1 LKAGSKAYS
10 LTIKKNQPGDAMKIP
25 CAIYRGGTSKPIFFL
40 EDDLPK
46 DRKKRDQLVLDA
58 FGSPDVRQID
68 GLGGADPLT
77 SKVAYIARPTVPDTD
92 INYTFG
98 YVGIANPVIDYSGNC
113 GNTSAAV
120 GPFALLRGLIKPVE
134 PLTKV
139 RIYNTNTKKIILAEF
154 EVKDG
159 DFVSEGHFHI
169 DGVPGSGS
177 KILLDFIGSGGAVTG
192 KLLPTGKVRE
202 EVRFPTL
209 GTLEVSMVDAA
220 NPFVFVRAVDLG
232 LRGNETMDE
241 FGNNE
246 ATLKKCEEIRSVVAE
261 IMGIAKREAATAKSP
276 GVPKIAVVAGPGS
289 YDTPKGRVAAEEVD
303 VVARMTALQKLHKA
317 YAVTGAV
324 CLGTAAKIEGS
335 IVHEIYRKVQ
345 PDNPPAVRIGHPTGT
360 LQVEIEIEKIDGQL
374 ELTKAAL
381 ARTAR
386 LLMDGN
392 VHVHR

>member
-1 LKAGSKAYS
+1 
-10 LTIKKNQPGDAMKIP
+10 MKLP

-40 EDDLPK
+40 ADDLPK
-46 DRKKRDQLVLDA
+46 DANKRDQIVLEA
-58 FGSPDVRQID
+58 FGTPDVRQID

-77 SKVAYIARPTVPDTD
+77 SKVAYIGAPTVPDTD

-98 YVGIANPVIDYSGNC
+98 YVGIANPVIDYTGNC

-134 PLTKV
+134 PVTKV
-139 RIYNTNTKKIILAEF
+139 RIYNTNTKKVILAEF
-154 EVKDG
+154 QVRDG
-159 DFVSEGHFHI
+159 EFVSEGDFRI

-202 EVRFPTL
+202 EVKFPTL

-220 NPFVFVRAVDLG
+220 NPFVFVRAKDLG
-232 LRGNETMDE
+232 LRGNENMDE

-246 ATLKKCEEIRSVVAE
+246 VALKKCEEIRSVVAE
-261 IMGIAKREAATAKSP
+261 IMGIAKREEATGKSP
-276 GVPKIAVVAGPGS
+276 GVPKIAVVAGPAS
-289 YDTPKGRVAAEEVD
+289 YETPKGKVEASQVD

-324 CLGTAAKIEGS
+324 CLGTAAKIDGT
-335 IVHEIYRKVQ
+335 IVNEIYRKVQ
-345 PDNPPAVRIGHPTGT
+345 PDNPPAVRIGHPTGR
-360 LQVEIEIEKIDGQL
+360 LQVEIEIGKQNGAL

-392 VHVHR
+392 VYVRH

>member
-1 LKAGSKAYS
+1 
-10 LTIKKNQPGDAMKIP
+10 MKIP

-40 EDDLPK
+40 EHDLPK
-46 DRKKRDQLVLDA
+46 DPQKRDKIVLEA
-58 FGSPDVRQID
+58 FGTPDVRQID

-77 SKVAYIARPTVPDTD
+77 SKVAYIGTPTVPGTD

-98 YVGIANPVIDYSGNC
+98 YVGIANPVIDYTGNC

-120 GPFALLRGLIKPVE
+120 GPFALLRDLIKPVE
-134 PLTKV
+134 PVTKV
-139 RIYNTNTKKIILAEF
+139 RIYNTNTKKVILAEF
-154 EVKDG
+154 EVRDG
-159 DFVSEGHFHI
+159 QFVSEGEFRI
-169 DGVPGSGS
+169 DGAPGSGS
-177 KILLDFIGSGGAVTG
+177 KILLDFIGSGGSVTG

-202 EVRFPTL
+202 VVEFPTL

-220 NPFVFVRAVDLG
+220 NPFVFVRAKDLG

-261 IMGIAKREAATAKSP
+261 IMGIAKAGEATQKSP
-276 GVPKIAVVAGPGS
+276 GVPKIAVIAGPAS
-289 YDTPKGRVAAEEVD
+289 YDIPKGKVEASQVD

-324 CLGTAAKIEGS
+324 CLGAAAKIAGT
-335 IVHEIYRKVQ
+335 IVNEIYTKAQ
-345 PDNPPAVRIGHPTGT
+345 PQNPAAVRIGHPSGK
-360 LQVEIEIEKIDGQL
+360 LQVEIEIEEQNGQL

-392 VHVHR
+392 VHVR

>member
-1 LKAGSKAYS
+1 V
-10 LTIKKNQPGDAMKIP
+10 KIP
-25 CAIYRGGTSKPIFFL
+25 CAIYRGGTSKPVFFL
-40 EDDLPK
+40 EGDLPK
-46 DRKKRDQLVLDA
+46 DAKKRDQVVLEA
-58 FGSPDVRQID
+58 FGTPDIRQID

-77 SKVAYIARPTVPDTD
+77 SKVAYIGAPTVSGTD

-98 YVGIANPVIDYSGNC
+98 YVGIANPVIDYAGNC

-120 GPFALLRGLIKPVE
+120 GPFALLRGLIKPTE
-134 PLTKV
+134 PITKV

-154 EVKDG
+154 PVKDG
-159 DFVSEGHFHI
+159 EFVSEGDFKI
-169 DGVPGSGS
+169 DGVPGTGS
-177 KILLDFIGSGGAVTG
+177 KILLDFIGSGGSVTG
-192 KLLPTGKVRE
+192 KLLPTGKVRQ
-202 EVRFPTL
+202 EVKFPTL

-220 NPFVFVRAVDLG
+220 NPFVFVRAKDLG
-232 LRGNETMDE
+232 LRGNENMDE

-261 IMGIAKREAATAKSP
+261 IMGIAKREEATAKSP
-276 GVPKIAVVAGPGS
+276 GYPKIAVVAPPAS
-289 YDTPKGRVAAEEVD
+289 YSTPKGQVQASEID

-324 CLGTAAKIEGS
+324 CLGTAAKIGGS
-335 IVHEIYRKVQ
+335 VVHEIYRDVQ
-345 PDNPPAVRIGHPTGT
+345 PENPPAVRIGHPTGT
-360 LQVEIEIEKIDGQL
+360 LQVEIELEKINGQL

-392 VHVHR
+392 VYVRH

>member
-1 LKAGSKAYS
+1 
-10 LTIKKNQPGDAMKIP
+10 MKIP

-40 EDDLPK
+40 EHDLPK
-46 DRKKRDQLVLDA
+46 DPQKRDKIVLDA
-58 FGSPDVRQID
+58 FGTPDVRQID

-77 SKVAYIARPTVPDTD
+77 SKVAYIGAPTIPGTD

-98 YVGIANPVIDYSGNC
+98 YVGIANPVIDYTGNC

-120 GPFALLRGLIKPVE
+120 GPFALLHDLIKPVE
-134 PLTKV
+134 PVTKV
-139 RIYNTNTKKIILAEF
+139 RIYNTNTKKVIVAEF
-154 EVKDG
+154 EVRDG
-159 DFVSEGHFHI
+159 QFVSEGDFCI
-169 DGVPGSGS
+169 DGAPGTGS
-177 KILLDFIGSGGAVTG
+177 KILLDFIGSGGSVTG

-202 EVRFPTL
+202 EVKFPTL

-220 NPFVFVRAVDLG
+220 NPFVFVRAKDLG

-261 IMGIAKREAATAKSP
+261 IMGISKASDATQKSP
-276 GVPKIAVVAGPGS
+276 GVPKIAVIAGPAS
-289 YDTPKGRVAAEEVD
+289 YDTPKGKVEASQVD

-324 CLGTAAKIEGS
+324 CLGTAAKIEGT
-335 IVHEIYRKVQ
+335 IVNEIYTKAQ
-345 PDNPPAVRIGHPTGT
+345 PQNPPAVRIGHPSGK
-360 LQVEIEIEKIDGQL
+360 LQVEIEIEEQNGQL

-392 VHVHR
+392 VHVR

>member
-1 LKAGSKAYS
+1 
-10 LTIKKNQPGDAMKIP
+10 MKLP

-46 DRKKRDQLVLDA
+46 DRSKRDQLVLEA

-77 SKVAYIARPTVPDTD
+77 SKVAYVGAPTVSGTD

-98 YVGIANPVIDYSGNC
+98 YVGIANPMIDYSGNC

-120 GPFALLRGLIKPVE
+120 GPFALLRGLIEPVE
-134 PLTKV
+134 PITKV
-139 RIYNTNTKKIILAEF
+139 RIYNTNTKKVILAEF
-154 EVKDG
+154 PVKDG
-159 DFVSEGHFHI
+159 QFASEGDFSI

-202 EVRFPTL
+202 TIRFPTL

-220 NPFVFVRAVDLG
+220 NPFVFVRATDLG
-232 LRGNETMDE
+232 LRGNESMDE
-241 FGNNE
+241 LGNDE
-246 ATLKKCEEIRSVVAE
+246 TTLKKCEEIRSVVAE
-261 IMGIAKREAATAKSP
+261 IMGIAKKEDATERSP
-276 GVPKIAVVAGPGS
+276 GVPKIAVVAPAAA
-289 YDTPKGRVAAEEVD
+289 YRTPKGKVEASQID
-303 VVARMTALQKLHKA
+303 IIARMTALQRLHKA

-324 CLGTAAKIEGS
+324 CLGAAAKVEGT
-335 IVHEIYRKVQ
+335 IVNDIYREVQ

-360 LQVEIEIEKIDGQL
+360 LQVEIRIEKQNGVL

-392 VHVHR
+392 VYLRSG